1 MKDFSKFTDEE
12 LNRMFHATVTIKDTM
27 QKYEEWKTLVDESDI
42 YRECLNLQI
51 GIMNEEKKRL
61 LEHEF
66 NSEENEIGR
75 HTSEL
80 QSR

>member
-1 MKDFSKFTDEE
+1 MKGIEKYTDEE
-12 LNRMFHATVTIKDTM
+12 LNKVFDAAVTIKEIM
-27 QKYEEWKTLVDESDI
+27 QKYEEWKTLVDESDV

-66 NSEENEIGR
+66 NSEENE
-75 HTSEL
+75 SL
-80 QSR
+80 SNN

>member
-12 LNRMFHATVTIKDTM
+12 LNRMFHAAVTIKDTM
-27 QKYEEWKTLVDESDI
+27 QKYEEWKTLVDESDV

-66 NSEENEIGR
+66 NSEENESLSN
-75 HTSEL
+75 H
-80 QSR
+80 

>member
-1 MKDFSKFTDEE
+1 MKGIEKYTQEE
-12 LNRMFHATVTIKDTM
+12 LNKVFDAAVTIKEIM
-27 QKYEEWKTLVDESDI
+27 QKYEEWKTLVDESDV

-66 NSEENEIGR
+66 NSEENE
-75 HTSEL
+75 SL
-80 QSR
+80 SNN

>member
-12 LNRMFHATVTIKDTM
+12 LNRMFHAAVTIKDTM

-51 GIMNEEKKRL
+51 GIMNEEKKRM
-61 LEHEF
+61 F
-66 NSEENEIGR
+66 AKK
-75 HTSEL
+75 
-80 QSR
+80 

>member
-12 LNRMFHATVTIKDTM
+12 LNRMFHAAVTIKDTM

-61 LEHEF
+61 LEHKF
-66 NSEENEIGR
+66 NSEENESLSN
-75 HTSEL
+75 H
-80 QSR
+80 

>member
-12 LNRMFHATVTIKDTM
+12 LNRMFHAAVTIKDTM
-27 QKYEEWKTLVDESDI
+27 QKYEVWKTLVDESDI

-61 LEHEF
+61 LEHK
-66 NSEENEIGR
+66 
-75 HTSEL
+75 
-80 QSR
+80 

>member
-12 LNRMFHATVTIKDTM
+12 LNRMFHAAVTIKDTM
-27 QKYEEWKTLVDESDI
+27 QKHFEWKSLVDESDV
-42 YRECLNLQI
+42 YRKCLNLQI

-66 NSEENEIGR
+66 NSEENESLSN
-75 HTSEL
+75 H
-80 QSR
+80 

>member
-12 LNRMFHATVTIKDTM
+12 LNRMFHAAVTIKDTM

-66 NSEENEIGR
+66 NSEDNE
-75 HTSEL
+75 SL
-80 QSR
+80 SNN

>member
-12 LNRMFHATVTIKDTM
+12 LNRMFHAAVTIKDTM
-27 QKYEEWKTLVDESDI
+27 QKHFEWNSLVDESDV

-66 NSEENEIGR
+66 NSEENESLSN
-75 HTSEL
+75 H
-80 QSR
+80 

>member
-12 LNRMFHATVTIKDTM
+12 LNRMFHAAVTIKDTM

-66 NSEENEIGR
+66 NSEENE
-75 HTSEL
+75 SL
-80 QSR
+80 SNN

>member
-12 LNRMFHATVTIKDTM
+12 LNRMFHAAVTIKDTM

-66 NSEENEIGR
+66 NSEENESLSN
-75 HTSEL
+75 H
-80 QSR
+80 

>member
-1 MKDFSKFTDEE
+1 MKYIERYTQEE
-12 LNRMFHATVTIKDTM
+12 LNVLFDAAHSIRKTM

-61 LEHEF
+61 LEHK
-66 NSEENEIGR
+66 
-75 HTSEL
+75 
-80 QSR
+80 

>member
-12 LNRMFHATVTIKDTM
+12 LNRMFHAAVTIKDTM
-27 QKYEEWKTLVDESDI
+27 QKYFEWKSLVDESDV

-66 NSEENEIGR
+66 NSEENESLSN
-75 HTSEL
+75 H
-80 QSR
+80 

>member
-1 MKDFSKFTDEE
+1 MKGIEKYTDEE
-12 LNRMFHATVTIKDTM
+12 LNRMFHAAVTIKDTM

-61 LEHEF
+61 LEHKF
-66 NSEENEIGR
+66 NSEENESLSN
-75 HTSEL
+75 H
-80 QSR
+80 